1 MVFVI
6 DEAKMNEMLF
16 ELKTWLFSC
25 SYPQELQKKLFFKSK
40 HKGPAP
46 KNEDIVI
53 PCVSTHF
60 SNFDSKSISVTA
72 NSLLSNM
79 EDNKLKK
86 HLANVK

>member
-1 MVFVI
+1 MVFAI

-16 ELKTWLFSC
+16 ELKTWLLSC
-25 SYPQELQKKLFFKSK
+25 SYPQQLQKKLFFKAK

-60 SNFDSKSISVTA
+60 SNFDSVTA